1 MRKKTGCTLQ
11 PGSRSTHT
19 CRLTKQ
25 NRQQTIYWDL
35 FREEVNAVEE

>member
-1 MRKKTGCTLQ
+1 MHEKKNSTLQ

-25 NRQQTIYWDL
+25 TIYWDL
-35 FREEVNAVEE
+35 FREGVNAEEE